1 MRDYQREA
9 LFGDEGLD
17 SLSRE
22 REMEELQERRVA
34 RLRRP
39 VFDAPEPEP
48 DEEGEDDYEPKPYGG
63 EYTNA
68 PKYKEFRNKSGEV
81 LGYAEDGFELDS
93 EGNPRKT
100 IIYDHDDPEWL
111 RSQYGEEPDYTTRTD
126 REKVA
131 DWLRAGSH
139 PSGEP
144 FPGVRK
150 LAGVAGEVAGEK
162 LGEAKEKLGDAAEYI
177 GDTIEHF
184 DDRRLLSYGVSP
196 DLLSTYRAWQQKYD
210 EAHETGDVEG
220 AKQAYREMRAVKYQI
235 DSQVERYQHVQSERR
250 AERAALKR
258 REQGISTGPGGRT
271 SGRSSRTGGRT
282 SGMSDRGL
290 ENRLMP
296 KKNPARVSLLPNR
309 QLAPGVGIG
318 VRRNANVDLSVRG
331 NPGAISPV
339 VRRSGAVAG
348 GVPPLSGGVSP
359 LVQRRT
365 QYTPTLHRPRY
376 EPPVVGQQSPFPA
389 PRPRQAPVPE
399 PQSTTPR
406 FQFPTVKSVG
416 FFGGVIGGNVVNN
429 IERNFSLPNRHGTTT
444 QTPFKRRHTTSPTRS
459 TSKIVENINSLTGA
473 SNDRRRG
480 ARVTVG
486 APIVNLPVIDPSRFG
501 NVVTPKKV
509 KGKEG
514 KKGSNTSKKNRNISD
529 NIADLAGVTIRR
541 VRR

>member
-1 MRDYQREA
+1 MRDYQREV

-17 SLSRE
+17 SFATE

-39 VFDAPEPEP
+39 TFDVPEPE
-48 DEEGEDDYEPKPYGG
+48 EEEEEQYEPRPYSG

-68 PKYKEFRNKSGEV
+68 PKYKVFKNTKGEI
-81 LGYAEDGFELDS
+81 LGYTEDGFELDS
-93 EGNPRKT
+93 EGNPKKT
-100 IIYDHDDPEWL
+100 ILYDHNDWERLTPRADAD
-111 RSQYGEEPDYTTRTD
+111 EESDYTTRTD

-131 DWLRAGSH
+131 DWLHAGSG
-139 PSGEP
+139 PSEEP

-150 LAGVAGEVAGEK
+150 LVGVAGEVAGEK
-162 LGEAKEKLGDAAEYI
+162 LGEAKEKAKEKLGDVAEYI
-177 GDTIEHF
+177 GDTIEHY

-196 DLLSTYRAWQQKYD
+196 DLLSTYRAWQEKYENLR
-210 EAHETGDVEG
+210 EAGDVEG

-250 AERAALKR
+250 AEKAALKR

-296 KKNPARVSLLPNR
+296 KKNPANVSLFPERRRGSNLT
-309 QLAPGVGIG
+309 VD
-318 VRRNANVDLSVRG
+318 VRRNQNVDLSVRG

-359 LVQRRT
+359 LVHRRT
-365 QYTPTLHRPRY
+365 QYEPVLHRPRY
-376 EPPVVGQQSPFPA
+376 EPPRIGQSFPA
-389 PRPRQAPVPE
+389 PIPRQARAPV

-406 FQFPTVKSVG
+406 FQFPTVSAAG

-429 IERNFSLPNRHGTTT
+429 IERNFALPNRHGTTT
-444 QTPFKRRHTTSPTRS
+444 PRRFKRRHETSPVKS
-459 TSKIVENINSLTGA
+459 TSQIVNNINSLVGV
-473 SNDRRRG
+473 SHEKRRG

-486 APIVNLPVIDPSRFG
+486 TPTVNLPVIDPSRFG
-501 NVVTPKKV
+501 NAVTPKKM
-509 KGKEG
+509 
-514 KKGSNTSKKNRNISD
+514 KKRGSATPKKRGSNINANL
-529 NIADLAGVTIRR
+529 ADLAGVTIRR
-541 VRR
+541 FRK